1 MNRGARPSASP
12 KRRRSPTDVRL
23 LWTIASA
30 ALPSLFMLGL
40 LLAGVDAPDGVW
52 IALSALSAVW
62 AFAVATAARN
72 GVLHHVRTLTN
83 LIEATQAQDYG
94 TMASRARE
102 PGELGELYG
111 QINAFAT
118 RLKEDRQSEQELL
131 GVLEKVVSQISV
143 AIIVCDS
150 RDRVRLVNLRACTL
164 LGADAEALV
173 GVEFA
178 GTALAELPLSPEP
191 QLLTHRF
198 PGGEGRWQVVQQQ
211 YRHQG
216 RPSRIV
222 FITDLKQVLSEEEIS
237 AWQRLIRV
245 ISHEVNN
252 SLTPIMSLCQ
262 TLTAILERPD
272 SAEYAGDVR
281 DSLGVISERAKG
293 LKEFITA
300 YARIARLPEPQKIL
314 FPAERLVE
322 RVKGMFERGALEIV
336 GTTPD
341 IELFGD
347 PVHLEQA
354 LINLI
359 RNALEATGTGGP
371 PVRLHC
377 RVRGE
382 ACEFEIVDSGAG
394 ISNPGNLFVPFYT
407 TKPEGAGIGLV
418 LCRQI
423 AARHFGEVT
432 LENRSDA
439 HGAVARL
446 VLPLPTRQTLS

>member
-1 MNRGARPSASP
+1 MNRTARSPASP
-12 KRRRSPTDVRL
+12 RRRRSATDLRL
-23 LWTIASA
+23 LWLVASA
-30 ALPSLFMLGL
+30 ALPSLAMLVLSLSGVEPP
-40 LLAGVDAPDGVW
+40 AGVWTALTILSLVW
-52 IALSALSAVW
+52 VLAIAVG
-62 AFAVATAARN
+62 TRN
-72 GVLHHVRTLTN
+72 GVLHHIRTLTN

-94 TMASRARE
+94 ALGARANE
-102 PGELGELYG
+102 PGELGELYR
-111 QINAFAT
+111 QINALAT

-150 RDRVRLVNLRACTL
+150 RDRIRLVNLRACTL
-164 LGADAEALV
+164 LGSSAEALA

-178 GTALAELPLSPEP
+178 ATPLAALPLSSEP
-191 QLLTHRF
+191 QLLAHRF
-198 PGGEGRWQVVQQQ
+198 PGGEGRWQVVQQP

-262 TLTAILERPD
+262 TLTAILDRPD
-272 SAEYAGDVR
+272 SADYAGDVR
-281 DSLGVISERAKG
+281 DSLGVIADRAKG

-322 RVKGMFERGALEIV
+322 RVKGIFARNALDIV
-336 GTTPD
+336 GSTPD
-341 IELFGD
+341 IALFGD

-359 RNALEATGTGGP
+359 RNAIEATGPDGP
-371 PVRLHC
+371 PVRFRCH
-377 RVRGE
+377 VRGE
-382 ACEFEIVDSGAG
+382 VCEFEIVDSGGG

-432 LENRSDA
+432 LENRGDA
-439 HGAVARL
+439 RGAVARL
-446 VLPLPTRQTLS
+446 ALPLPTRQTLR